1 MATRT
6 GTGRKAIRD
15 NPLTPAQ
22 KKQRQRM
29 KMAIRIEEA
38 KDSGYTPMLILVNNK
53 QLMACAEWEKQFGNN
68 LTDGKLAELIF
79 QALNN
84 FLKSNHMTDLPE
96 YSGELSIIDLNA
108 KIKFQEWEDA
118 Q

>member
-1 MATRT
+1 MTT
-6 GTGRKAIRD
+6 VGRKAIRG
-15 NPLTPAQ
+15 NPLTSAQ

-38 KDSGYTPMLILVNNK
+38 KNSGYTPMLTLINKK
-53 QLMACAEWEKQFGNN
+53 QLMACAEYEKQFGNN

-96 YSGELSIIDLNA
+96 HSGELSIIDIKA
-108 KIKFQEWEDA
+108 KIKFQEWEA
-118 Q
+118 QQ